1 MEIGIK
7 SEKISAK
14 SEVFFCF
21 LGLDFYFGLQK
32 GGTTTTPLLSA
43 ECQNIDCEGFRPL
56 VSRDTAIFHKAT
68 F

>member
-32 GGTTTTPLLSA
+32 RGATTTPLLSA
-43 ECQNIDCEGFRPL
+43 ECQNIDCEGF
-56 VSRDTAIFHKAT
+56 
-68 F
+68 